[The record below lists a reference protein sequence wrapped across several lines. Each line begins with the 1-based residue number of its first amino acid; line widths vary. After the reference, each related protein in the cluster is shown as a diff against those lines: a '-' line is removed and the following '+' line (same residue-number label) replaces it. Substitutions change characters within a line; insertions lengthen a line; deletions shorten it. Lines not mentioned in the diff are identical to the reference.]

1 MKFINWIVR
10 FKHPMFWIGLVALFF
25 ATIGVDASTLTTW
38 PLLIDC
44 IRGFFANPFAIG
56 CFVIGLI
63 GYVTD
68 FTTKGVGDTK
78 LALSYRKP
86 KDAADSENDYEIIR
100 AIREDGYAAM
110 IGEGEDDDEDV

>member
-38 PLLIDC
+38 PLLIAC
-44 IRGFFANPFAIG
+44 LKNFISNPFAIG
-56 CFVIGLI
+56 CVIVALI

-68 FTTKGVGDTK
+68 FTTKGIGDTK
-78 LALSYRKP
+78 LALTYTKP

-100 AIREDGYAAM
+100 AIKEDGYVAFTEV
-110 IGEGEDDDEDV
+110 GDENE